1 MATRIIYIVAGE
13 PSGDRLGAEL
23 MRALRR
29 RSADEIRFEGVG
41 GPLMEAEGLRS
52 LFPISDIAVLGVFEI
67 LPRLRLLLR
76 RIDETARACVASG
89 AEALITI
96 DAPGFSLRVAP
107 KVKAARPQIRTIHY
121 VAPSVWAWRPNR
133 AKLMARHTDHV
144 LALLPFEPPYM
155 TEVGMGCDF
164 VGHPIAELEPPAAE
178 AVEGFRAGFPS
189 RPILLVLLGSRR
201 SEVARLGPIF
211 GETVA
216 RLAKV
221 VPGLQVVVPA
231 AGSVIDEVE
240 AMVAGWPVPVT
251 LLDPRGMA
259 PGEAEAR
266 KFLAFAGADAALAAS
281 GTVVMELAAMGCP
294 MVAAYR
300 LNGLTAFVVRRLL
313 RVKSGN
319 LVNLLTRS
327 EAVPEFYQEACTP
340 EALSGALLPLF
351 MRGPERAAQLAAEA
365 EAMRAIGR
373 GGEPPSDRAA
383 AAVLRVLGAPQDA
396 GFIPAV

>member
-1 MATRIIYIVAGE
+1 MGTRTIFIVAGE

-41 GPLMEAEGLRS
+41 GPQMEAEGLSS

-76 RIDETARACVASG
+76 RINETARACIASG
-89 AEALITI
+89 ADALVTI
-96 DAPGFSLRVAP
+96 DAPGFSLRVSP
-107 KVKAARPQIRTIHY
+107 KVKAARPEIRTIHY

-164 VGHPIAELEPPAAE
+164 VGHPIAELEPPPAAE
-178 AVEGFRAGFPS
+178 IEQFRDGFAS

-216 RLAKV
+216 QLAQA
-221 VPGLQVVVPA
+221 VPGLQVVIPA
-231 AGSVIDEVE
+231 AGAVIEDVE
-240 AMVAGWPVPVT
+240 AMVATWPVPVH

-259 PGEAEAR
+259 PAASEAR
-266 KFLAFAGADAALAAS
+266 KFLAFAGADVALAAS

-294 MVAAYR
+294 MVAGYK
-300 LNGLTAFVVRRLL
+300 LNALTAFVVRRLL

-319 LVNLLTRS
+319 LVNLLTDS
-327 EAVPEFYQEACTP
+327 DVVPEFYQEDCTP
-340 EALSGALLPLF
+340 DALAGALLPLF
-351 MRGPERAAQLAAEA
+351 MRGAERAAQLAAEA

-383 AAVLRVLGAPQDA
+383 SAVLRVIGAPEA
-396 GFIPAV
+396 GTP